1 MNSRIFT
8 NSFFNVIWFW
18 LISDKGHFR
27 EKITKSYMGWIRKNP
42 RIHPS
47 YHFRCFPSKAAIQA
61 SRWNFWSF
69 PEFNLVYNQAQTT
82 TLIKNAIGR
91 KIFADYGPEMDVKWQ
106 LVQSIGKILQRDK
119 FATVDEISKLKLSRN
134 FCLRLLAEQKLLLK
148 DNEVMPN
155 QNQDE
160 FFI

>member
-1 MNSRIFT
+1 
-8 NSFFNVIWFW
+8 
-18 LISDKGHFR
+18 
-27 EKITKSYMGWIRKNP
+27 
-42 RIHPS
+42 
-47 YHFRCFPSKAAIQA
+47 
-61 SRWNFWSF
+61 
-69 PEFNLVYNQAQTT
+69 
-82 TLIKNAIGR
+82 
-91 KIFADYGPEMDVKWQ
+91 MDVKWQ

-119 FATVDEISKLKLSRN
+119 FAAVDEISKLKLSRN

>member
-1 MNSRIFT
+1 MS
-8 NSFFNVIWFW
+8 
-18 LISDKGHFR
+18 L
-27 EKITKSYMGWIRKNP
+27 WIPDTVRK
-42 RIHPS
+42 
-47 YHFRCFPSKAAIQA
+47 PSKNKTPTQIQ
-61 SRWNFWSF
+61 
-69 PEFNLVYNQAQTT
+69 
-82 TLIKNAIGR
+82 NAIGR

-148 DNEVMPN
+148 DNEVV